1 MDEPATDVRESTDG
15 ASDATTPADVASLVN
30 ELRAAK
36 AELEARNEALRLV
49 NDLTFRLQRRLDPE
63 AIAAE
68 TAEAL
73 KGILSPTAGPFPLA
87 CPDPRTGAARG
98 FPARLTACRARAVEA
113 AQGHI
118 TLWALDAAF
127 EEVGA

>member
-1 MDEPATDVRESTDG
+1 MLSINNIPLPAPATLTLG
-15 ASDATTPADVASLVN
+15 YTGPAAGPLT
-30 ELRAAK
+30 LLTAQAAWPG
-36 AELEARNEALRLV
+36 
-49 NDLTFRLQRRLDPE
+49 LTAD
-63 AIAAE
+63 
-68 TAEAL
+68 AL
-73 KGILSPTAGPFPLA
+73 KGILSPTAGPFTLA

-127 EEVGA
+127 EGVGA